1 MSAGIAVPAS
11 GFRFRNRGKALN
23 PKTSQQSRIIL
34 QAVSRIDDVR
44 QGLRLAMGA
53 VMALA
58 VVALSS
64 SLAARAAA
72 VAAIGVMYAVH
83 EKLAVFRE
91 RFFKAE
97 KLPDEA

>member
-1 MSAGIAVPAS
+1 M
-11 GFRFRNRGKALN
+11 
-23 PKTSQQSRIIL
+23 
-34 QAVSRIDDVR
+34 QAVSRIDAVR

-53 VMALA
+53 VLALA

-64 SLAARAAA
+64 SLAARAAS

-83 EKLAVFRE
+83 EKLAVLRE